1 MRCFQQRCLQPT
13 TNAFPV
19 YGKRITLFALIAVK
33 KIDKN
38 YNLVFRPYS
47 NKMRFCLLQTILRKT
62 LQCRL
67 HIVKG
72 KQINKQIQNNTKKQ
86 QKTKACV

>member
-1 MRCFQQRCLQPT
+1 MRCFAQRCLQPT

-38 YNLVFRPYS
+38 YNLVFRRPETKCGFAFCKLYCER
-47 NKMRFCLLQTILRKT
+47 RFNAFTHCQR
-62 LQCRL
+62 
-67 HIVKG
+67 
-72 KQINKQIQNNTKKQ
+72 
-86 QKTKACV
+86 

>member
-1 MRCFQQRCLQPT
+1 MRCFAQRCLQPT

-38 YNLVFRPYS
+38 YNLVFRRAET
-47 NKMRFCLLQTILRKT
+47 KCGFAFCKLYCERRCNAFTHCQR
-62 LQCRL
+62 
-67 HIVKG
+67 
-72 KQINKQIQNNTKKQ
+72 
-86 QKTKACV
+86 